1 MITILQNQNF
11 TKYFQIF
18 AFGKYIDEVERKSKA
33 MRIANR
39 IAREHQHDF
48 INVDGC
54 MKKIDS

>member
-33 MRIANR
+33 MRIAKR
-39 IAREHQHDF
+39 IAREHQHEF
-48 INVDGC
+48 INVDGY
-54 MKKIDS
+54 MEKI

>member
-33 MRIANR
+33 MRIAKK
-39 IAREHQHDF
+39 IAREHQQEF
-48 INVDGC
+48 INVDGF
-54 MKKIDS
+54 MEKIDS